1 MKLKSQNK
9 IEPTFNMSS
18 MTDVVFLLLI
28 FFIIIAQFMSP
39 NALGLTLPNSDSEQ
53 RVNSSDITVTIQYL
67 RDKTSNDD
75 VVSYQYN
82 NGQKTIATQDLK
94 ELSDYLK
101 NQVKSDTLMMP
112 LVLQAEAKVQI
123 QDIIT
128 VVDEAVKYNY
138 EIIFATQSK

>member
-1 MKLKSQNK
+1 MNLKSQNK

-18 MTDVVFLLLI
+18 MTDIVFLLLV

-53 RVNSSDITVTIQYL
+53 RVNPSDLTVTIKYST
-67 RDKTSNDD
+67 DEI
-75 VVSYQYN
+75 VSYQYN
-82 NGQKTIATQDLK
+82 NGKKTIATQDIK
-94 ELSDYLK
+94 DLSDYLK
-101 NQVKSDTLMMP
+101 YQVKSDTATMP

-123 QDIIT
+123 QDIIK

-138 EIIFATQSK
+138 EIIFATQPQ